1 MRILHTS
8 DWHLGRQFHNVSLL
22 DDQRYVLAQIIDI
35 VRDRHVDVVL
45 VAGDIYDRSVPSA
58 AAVELL
64 DETVNQVCNQ
74 LQVPLIMIAG
84 NHDGAERLSFGARQ
98 LATGRLHVVGPL
110 WQQPQPIII
119 KGVAFYPIPYC
130 DPPTVRNLHAVE
142 VASHDQALEYLLQ
155 LVREDNGLQRPC
167 VPIAHCFLAGG
178 EASESERPLSLSG
191 AGQVS
196 SEHFKDFNY
205 VALGHLHGPQYKGAE
220 QIRYSGSPLKYSFSE
235 AAQKKSVTLVE
246 LDTAGAASIE
256 KLALQPLH
264 DMRVLDGSLE
274 ELLSLGK
281 QDAHADDYLLIR
293 LTDSHAILDL
303 MNKLR
308 QVYPNLLHIERP
320 GLMARGETL
329 AVNRERL
336 KKGELAMF
344 GDFFQQVTDND
355 LSEPQTKIITD
366 SLEQLHRE
374 ER

>member
-1 MRILHTS
+1 MRILHSS

-22 DDQRYVLAQIIDI
+22 NDQRHVLGQIVDI
-35 VRDRHVDVVL
+35 IRERQVDVVI
-45 VAGDIYDRSVPSA
+45 VAGDIYDRSVPPA

-64 DETVNQVCNQ
+64 DETVNKICNE

-84 NHDGAERLSFGARQ
+84 NHDGAERLSFGSRQ
-98 LATGRLHVVGPL
+98 LATGRLHVSGPL

-119 KGVAFYPIPYC
+119 QDVAFYPIPYC
-130 DPPTVRNLHAVE
+130 DPPTVRNLHQVD
-142 VASHDQALEYLLQ
+142 VSSHDQALAHLLQ
-155 LVREDNGLQRPC
+155 LVRADNGRQRPC
-167 VPIAHCFLAGG
+167 VPIAHCFLTGG
-178 EASESERPLSLSG
+178 ETSESERPLSLGG
-191 AGQVS
+191 ADQVS
-196 SEHFKDFNY
+196 AEHFKGFNY
-205 VALGHLHGPQYKGAE
+205 VALGHLHGPQYKGE
-220 QIRYSGSPLKYSFSE
+220 PQIRYSGSPLKYSFSE
-235 AAQKKSVTLVE
+235 AAQNKSVTLVD
-246 LDTAGAASIE
+246 LDPAGAASIE
-256 KLALQPLH
+256 KLELPPLH
-264 DMRVLDGSLE
+264 NMRVLEGSLE
-274 ELLSLGK
+274 ELLKLGK

-320 GLMARGETL
+320 GLMARGESL

-344 GDFFQQVTDND
+344 GDFFQQVTDNN
-355 LSEPQTKIITD
+355 LSEAQTKIIAD

>member
-22 DDQRYVLAQIIDI
+22 ADQRHVLSQIIDLI
-35 VRDRHVDVVL
+35 RQRQVDVVI
-45 VAGDIYDRSVPSA
+45 VAGDIYDRSVPPA

-64 DETVNQVCNQ
+64 DETVNQICNE

-98 LATGRLHVVGPL
+98 LASGRCYVSGPL
-110 WQQPQPIII
+110 WSKPQPIII
-119 KGVAFYPIPYC
+119 QDVAFYPIPYC
-130 DPPTVRNLHAVE
+130 DPPTVRNLHAVD
-142 VASHDQALEYLLQ
+142 VSSHDQALAYLLQ
-155 LVREDNGLQRPC
+155 QVRDDNGPQRLC

-178 EASESERPLSLSG
+178 EPSESERPLYLGG
-191 AGQVS
+191 AEQVS
-196 SEHFKDFNY
+196 ADHFKGFSY

-220 QIRYSGSPLKYSFSE
+220 TIRYSGSPLKYSFSE
-235 AAQKKSVTLVE
+235 AQQKKSVTLVE
-246 LDTAGAASIE
+246 LDAAGTASIE
-256 KLALQPLH
+256 KIALQPLH

-274 ELLSLGK
+274 ELLSLGR
-281 QDAHADDYLLIR
+281 QDDHADDYLLIR

-308 QVYPNLLHIERP
+308 QVYPNLLHLERP

-329 AVNRERL
+329 AVNKERL

-344 GDFFQQVTDND
+344 GDFFQQVTDNN
-355 LSEPQTKIITD
+355 LSAAQTKIIAD